1 MAGAQQVH
9 CGDGSQQQRHKRL
22 AEESQNGLDASQG
35 GYHLCHGVRNDEQQG
50 DHNNAHD
57 GAEFGQLA
65 LVNVCLLCNV
75 LGDFN
80 HVLFAADAA
89 PDGTGG
95 DHGKDAAE
103 DADEDDPAKVNA
115 QHGSHQHGAR
125 RGRDERVA
133 DSQTG
138 QQGNDVV
145 QHRALGALCQ
155 RESQRDEDDQTGV
168 KEHRHGHD
176 KTRDAQCPCGFFI
189 AELPHHGHSQCLRA
203 AGFFQNGT
211 EHGTKADQKGDAL

>member
-1 MAGAQQVH
+1 MIRATRKPTPPTSV
-9 CGDGSQQQRHKRL
+9 
-22 AEESQNGLDASQG
+22 
-35 GYHLCHGVRNDEQQG
+35 CHGVADDIAQTG
-50 DHNNAHD
+50 
-57 GAEFGQLA
+57 
-65 LVNVCLLCNV
+65 V
-75 LGDFN
+75 LQ
-80 HVLFAADAA
+80 HVAQ
-89 PDGTGG
+89 
-95 DHGKDAAE
+95 HAAE

-115 QHGSHQHGAR
+115 QHGSHQYGAR

-133 DSQTG
+133 DSQIG

-189 AELPHHGHSQCLRA
+189 AELPHHWFLCKPALGGRKPSTAMPIRASFCCRTGACRSLSQLLFSHQPEA
-203 AGFFQNGT
+203 
-211 EHGTKADQKGDAL
+211 KV